1 MKKRSI
7 LLFISLFAL
16 FSAQAQKLMNS
27 TLGAGGATKY
37 IDGRYYSHVV
47 SQTSIQGTFVQ
58 NGITVRQG
66 FKQPL
71 INTMFKT
78 MPMSNLV
85 SIPKDESEI
94 LFNAFP
100 NPFLDKL
107 TITFSSASTFS
118 TELFLYDIQG
128 VVLFEKVYPPLTNEI
143 QLSDFNNMR
152 PGKYI
157 IRLTHNNKSTSIS
170 VIKEGL

>member
-7 LLFISLFAL
+7 FLLISLFAI
-16 FSAQAQKLMNS
+16 FSAQAQQLMNS

-37 IDGRYYSHVV
+37 IDGRYYSHVL
-47 SQTSIQGTFVQ
+47 SQTSVQGTFVQ

-78 MPMSNLV
+78 MPMSNLG
-85 SIPKDESEI
+85 SLPKEETI

-107 TITFSSASTFS
+107 TITFSSISNLS

-128 VVLFEKVYPPLTNEI
+128 NILFEKVYPPLTNEI
-143 QLSDFNNMR
+143 QLTDFNNMR

-157 IRLTHNNKSTSIS
+157 IRLTHNLKPTSIS
-170 VIKEGL
+170 VIKEGI